1 MGIKY
6 TNNSETTLIAPGIT
20 AGQTTNIPL
29 AVGTGGRFPAVNFAV
44 NGDYYYV
51 TLVDVSGT
59 REVIKVVLKTAG
71 TDLLET
77 VVRAADTIANSA
89 GVASAFSAGDKVQ
102 CRLPAAAIM
111 APDGT
116 TASTFQI
123 DTDNTGITLKHD
135 TQELH
140 VRNLGDSAFADLKC
154 KALTLAGAL
163 ALGTNAISGVTT
175 LAMGGALSGVT
186 TLAMAGALSGVTT
199 LAMAGTLTGA
209 TDITA
214 SGTITAEHLA
224 STDDC
229 AITDDLSVGGD
240 FTLTGTMSGNIDNEA
255 AAKTIVAGDHGTG
268 SNYEVVNVVYGTG
281 SAPGAGTVPEG
292 TIWLK
297 YV

>member
-1 MGIKY
+1 M
-6 TNNSETTLIAPGIT
+6 EQQHQHFRLIPIT
-20 AGQTTNIPL
+20 
-29 AVGTGGRFPAVNFAV
+29 
-44 NGDYYYV
+44 
-51 TLVDVSGT
+51 
-59 REVIKVVLKTAG
+59 
-71 TDLLET
+71 
-77 VVRAADTIANSA
+77 
-89 GVASAFSAGDKVQ
+89 
-102 CRLPAAAIM
+102 
-111 APDGT
+111 
-116 TASTFQI
+116 
-123 DTDNTGITLKHD
+123 
-135 TQELH
+135 
-140 VRNLGDSAFADLKC
+140 
-154 KALTLAGAL
+154 
-163 ALGTNAISGVTT
+163 ISGVTT